1 MITRVPPKVFDR
13 LFDASLVTIVG
24 LPPKDPHDDD
34 EEEDEKPVVIRE
46 PENSSKAISS
56 NELNAD

>member
-13 LFDASLVTIVG
+13 LFDASLVSIMG